1 MVIILPL
8 SNKGKLELLN
18 SFKRAA
24 LTVFALTMSILSYA
38 QTGKI
43 SGTVTDKKTGETL
56 IGVTVKIKGTT
67 KGTSTGA
74 DGKYTIAALQDG
86 KFIVEASYV
95 GYATKEVSAVE
106 VNGGGTTT
114 LNLAL
119 DESNSQKL
127 ADVQVKG
134 QASRETETALLSL
147 QKNAIEIKQGIGIQE
162 LSRKGVSDVEEGLT
176 KITGITKVDGRGL
189 FVRGLEDRYNNL
201 LINGLAVPSNNP
213 FKKIVPLDL
222 FPTDIVSVLETY
234 KTFNAGLYGDFAGG
248 TFNIVTAKGEKAVT
262 KINIGTSFLSNSSFK
277 KFLRPEGETSI
288 GDYFGFTGSDRKL
301 PKVFGKAP
309 SAYTMSASEANSQFG
324 SGFDVEEG
332 NAPLNTNIGI
342 LHTQK
347 IRFENNRYFQYL
359 VSVNTDNNFQVRE
372 GVDRFFNT
380 AQGIYDNNL
389 YTTKYR
395 FSTNS
400 SLLGA
405 INYGSNRLNLNLNAF
420 YLKGTEAMIQ
430 DQLGYTNS
438 QATATNS
445 FIRLNQLQKT
455 DFFTGQLFANYKI
468 TADDT
473 HSVRAGVSYSKTD
486 YQLPDRKSFKGAML
500 DENTTSISYT
510 GNSITRQ
517 YMDFNGDFFGSGL
530 LEYNWKFGEDD
541 NGVKA
546 HKLSVGYNGS
556 FNKIESNFR
565 FLVSQNL
572 LSNNATLNTNKP
584 DATLSEQIA
593 NGGFTYN
600 EGSGATYIAKMQESV
615 NAGYADLSL
624 KINEK
629 LNLNGGLRIEQS
641 QRITRFRN
649 PGDFDAPFQKVT
661 KNNTDLLPA
670 VNFKYSVSEK
680 TNLRLSLS
688 KTLTKPVIMEAFPLE
703 FVNPDATIEN
713 GNPNVVN
720 SQNYNADL
728 KYEFFPS
735 STEMFAITGFAKYL
749 KNPIERLF
757 LQSAGSGGLAITYD
771 NSKKAILYG
780 AELEFL
786 LQLSRLSESL
796 SNFSVG
802 FNTSLMYTQTTI
814 DKAKNSAETAAIG
827 NDNTRRLQGASP
839 WLINADIKHE
849 TDFSKKWKS
858 TMTLAYNIYGERIYA
873 VGTNGLD
880 NYYEKPFGKLDFI
893 WNNKISNKWDVK
905 FGVENILNPAY
916 KIDLGEKSTV
926 KIYENDLTVKDYKR
940 GVGVSLGLGYTF

>member
-1 MVIILPL
+1 VVILLPL
-8 SNKGKLELLN
+8 SNKGKLDLLN

-24 LTVFALTMSILSYA
+24 LTVFALTISILSYA

-86 KFIVEASYV
+86 KFIIEASYV
-95 GYATKEVSAVE
+95 GYATKEVPAVE

-119 DESNSQKL
+119 EESNSQKL

-134 QASRETETALLSL
+134 VAGKESETALLSL

-213 FKKIVPLDL
+213 FKKIIPLDL

-234 KTFNAGLYGDFAGG
+234 KTFNSGLYGDFAGG

-277 KFLRPEGETSI
+277 KFLRPEGETSV
-288 GDYFGFTGSDRKL
+288 GDYFGFPNNGRDL
-301 PKVFGKAP
+301 PKVFGKKP
-309 SAYTMSASEANSQFG
+309 SSYTMTANEANTQFG

-332 NAPLNTNIGI
+332 NAPLNTNISI

-359 VSVNTDNNFQVRE
+359 VSINTDNNFQIRE

-380 AQGIYDNNL
+380 AQGNYDNNL

-420 YLKGTEAMIQ
+420 YLKGTETMIQ

-438 QATATNS
+438 QATVTNS

-468 TADDT
+468 TEDEA
-473 HSVRAGVSYSKTD
+473 HGIRAGVSYSKTR
-486 YQLPDRKSFKGAML
+486 YQLPDRKFFIGAKL
-500 DENTTSISYT
+500 DENRTAVSYG
-510 GNSITRQ
+510 GNSIVRQ
-517 YMDFNGDFFGSGL
+517 YMDFNGDFFASGL
-530 LEYNWKFGEDD
+530 LEYNWKFGNEDLS
-541 NGVKA
+541 KA
-546 HKLSVGYNGS
+546 HKLSLGYNGS
-556 FNKIESNFR
+556 FNKIESDFR
-565 FLVSQNL
+565 FLISQNL
-572 LSNNATLNTNKP
+572 SSNGITFNTNQP
-584 DATLSEQIA
+584 DATFSSELS
-593 NGGFTYN
+593 NGNFTYKD
-600 EGSGATYIAKMQESV
+600 GSNSTYKARMQEGV
-615 NAGYADLSL
+615 NAGYADLAL
-624 KINEK
+624 VLNDK
-629 LNLNGGLRIEQS
+629 LNLNVGTRFEQS
-641 QRITRFRN
+641 QRITRYRN
-649 PGDFDAPFQKVT
+649 SGSFDDPFVKIT
-661 KNNTDLLPA
+661 KDNFDILPSI
-670 VNFKYSVSEK
+670 NLKYSATEK
-680 TNLRLSLS
+680 ANFRLSVS
-688 KTLTKPVIMEAFPLE
+688 KTLTKPVIMEAYPLE

-720 SQNYNADL
+720 SKNYNLDI
-728 KYEFFPS
+728 KYELFP
-735 STEMFAITGFAKYL
+735 TNKEMLAVTGFAKFL
-749 KNPIERLF
+749 DNPIERLF
-757 LQSAGSGGLAITYD
+757 VQSAGSGGLQITYN
-771 NSKKAILYG
+771 NSEKAILYG

-786 LQLSRLSESL
+786 LQLSRLTESL
-796 SNFSVG
+796 KDFSVG
-802 FNTSLMYTQTTI
+802 FNTSLMVTKVTI
-814 DKAKNSAETAAIG
+814 DKLNNSAETAAQKG
-827 NDNTRRLQGASP
+827 GKRNLQGASP
-839 WLINADIKHE
+839 WLINADIKYE
-849 TDFSKKWKS
+849 ADLSKKWKS
-858 TMTLAYNIYGERIYA
+858 TMTLAYNVYGERIYA

-880 NYYEKPFGKLDFI
+880 HYYEKPFGKLDFI
-893 WNNKISNKWDVK
+893 WNNKISNNWEVK
-905 FGVENILNPAY
+905 FGVENILNPTY
-916 KIDLGEKSTV
+916 RIDLGNES
-926 KIYENDLTVKDYKR
+926 IIPLYENDLTVKDYKR

>member
-1 MVIILPL
+1 M
-8 SNKGKLELLN
+8 
-18 SFKRAA
+18 
-24 LTVFALTMSILSYA
+24 FALTISILAYA

-86 KFIVEASYV
+86 KFIIEASYV
-95 GYATKEVSAVE
+95 GYANKEVPAVE
-106 VNGGGTTT
+106 VTGGATTT

-119 DESNSQKL
+119 EESNSQKL

-213 FKKIVPLDL
+213 FKKIIPLDL

-234 KTFNAGLYGDFAGG
+234 KTFNSGLYGDFAGG

-277 KFLRPEGETSI
+277 KFLRPEGETSV
-288 GDYFGFTGSDRKL
+288 GDYFGFPSNDRGI
-301 PKVFGKAP
+301 PKVFGKKP
-309 SAYTMSASEANSQFG
+309 SSYTMTANEANSQFD

-347 IRFENNRYFQYL
+347 IRFENNRSFQYL
-359 VSVNTDNNFQVRE
+359 VSINTDNNFQIRE

-400 SLLGA
+400 SVLGA
-405 INYGSNRLNLNLNAF
+405 VNYGTNRLNLNLNAF
-420 YLKGTEAMIQ
+420 YLKGTETMIQ

-438 QATATNS
+438 QATVTNS

-455 DFFTGQLFANYKI
+455 DFFTGQVFANYKI
-468 TADDT
+468 TEDDR
-473 HSVRAGVSYSKTD
+473 HSVRAGASYSKTS
-486 YQLPDRKSFKGAML
+486 YELPDRKSFKGVQL
-500 DENTTSISYT
+500 DANTTSISYT
-510 GNSITRQ
+510 GNSISRQ

-530 LEYNWKFGEDD
+530 LEYNWKFGNSDLAKS
-541 NGVKA
+541 N
-546 HKLSVGYNGS
+546 KLTVGYNGS

-572 LSNNATLNTNKP
+572 ASNNATFNTNQP
-584 DATLSEQIA
+584 DATLADQIA

-600 EGSGATYIAKMQESV
+600 EGTGATYLARMQESV

-624 KINEK
+624 VIGDKINI
-629 LNLNGGLRIEQS
+629 NGGLRVEKS

-649 PGDFDAPFQKVT
+649 QGTFDDPFLRVT
-661 KNNTDLLPA
+661 KNNVDVLPA

-720 SQNYNADL
+720 SQNYNVDV

-735 STEMFAITGFAKYL
+735 NTEMFAITGFAKYL

-757 LQSAGSGGLAITYD
+757 TQTAGSGGLAITYD
-771 NSKKAILYG
+771 NSKKAVLYG

-786 LQLSRLSESL
+786 LQLSRFSESL

-814 DKAKNSAETAAIG
+814 DKVKNSAETAAIG
-827 NDNTRRLQGASP
+827 NENTRRLQGASP

-849 TDFSKKWKS
+849 SNFGKNWKS
-858 TMTLAYNIYGERIYA
+858 TITVAYNIYGERIYA

-880 NYYEKPFGKLDFI
+880 NYYEKPFGKLDLI
-893 WNNKISNKWDVK
+893 WNNKISGKWDLK
-905 FGVENILNPAY
+905 FGVENILNPTY
-916 KIDLGEKSTV
+916 KVDLGEKSLV
-926 KIYENDLTVKDYKR
+926 KIYENSLTVKDYKR

>member
-1 MVIILPL
+1 MLL

-24 LTVFALTMSILSYA
+24 LTVLVLTFSVLSYA

-43 SGTVTDKKTGETL
+43 SGTITDKKTGETL

-74 DGKYTIAALQDG
+74 DGKYTITALQDG
-86 KFIVEASYV
+86 KFTIEASYV
-95 GYATKEVSAVE
+95 GYATKEVPAVE

-127 ADVQVKG
+127 SDVQVKG
-134 QASRETETALLSL
+134 QASRETETALLAL
-147 QKNAIEIKQGIGIQE
+147 QKNAVEIKQGIGIQE

-213 FKKIVPLDL
+213 FKKIIPLDL

-234 KTFNAGLYGDFAGG
+234 KTFNSGLYGDFAGG

-262 KINIGTSFLSNSSFK
+262 KINIGTSFISNSSFK

-288 GDYFGFTGSDRKL
+288 GDYFGFSGNGRNL

-309 SAYTMSASEANSQFG
+309 SAYTMTANEANSQFG
-324 SGFDVEEG
+324 SGFNVEDG
-332 NAPLNTNIGI
+332 KAPLNSNIGI
-342 LHTQK
+342 LHSQK
-347 IRFENNRYFQYL
+347 IRFENNRYLQYL
-359 VSVNTDNNFQVRE
+359 VSINTDNNFQVRE

-389 YTTKYR
+389 YTTRYS
-395 FSTNS
+395 FSTNT

-405 INYGSNRLNLNLNAF
+405 INYGSNRLSLNLNAF
-420 YLKGTEAMIQ
+420 YLKGTETMIQ

-438 QATATNS
+438 QATANNS

-455 DFFTGQLFANYKI
+455 DLFTGQVFANYKI
-468 TADDT
+468 TEDDT
-473 HSVRAGVSYSKTD
+473 HSVRAGISYSKTD
-486 YQLPDRKSFKGAML
+486 YQLPDRKSFKGAKL
-500 DENTTSISYT
+500 DDNTTSISYT
-510 GNSITRQ
+510 GNSIVRQ

-530 LEYNWKFGEDD
+530 LEYNWKFGDD
-541 NGVKA
+541 GNGSKA

-572 LSNNATLNTNKP
+572 ASNSATLNTDTP
-584 DATLSEQIA
+584 DAILAQQIA
-593 NGGFTYN
+593 SGGFSYS
-600 EGSGATYIAKMQESV
+600 EGTGATYIAKMQENV

-624 KINEK
+624 KLNDK
-629 LNLNGGLRIEQS
+629 LNLNGGLRVEQS
-641 QRITRFRN
+641 QRLTRYRN
-649 PGDFDAPFQKVT
+649 QGTFDAPFERIT
-661 KNNTDLLPA
+661 KNNFDVLPA
-670 VNFKYSVSEK
+670 VNLKYSVSEK
-680 TNLRLSLS
+680 TNLRLSAS

-720 SQNYNADL
+720 SENYNLDV

-735 STEMFAITGFAKYL
+735 STEMFAVTGFAKYL

-757 LQSAGSGGLAITYD
+757 LQSAGSGGLTITYD
-771 NSKKAILYG
+771 NSKKAVLYG

-814 DKAKNSAETAAIG
+814 DKVKNSSETAAIG
-827 NDNTRRLQGASP
+827 SGNTRRLQGASP

-849 TDFSKKWKS
+849 SNFGKKWKS
-858 TMTLAYNIYGERIYA
+858 TFTLAYNIYGERIYA

-880 NYYEKPFGKLDFI
+880 NYYEKPFGKLDLI
-893 WNNKISNKWDVK
+893 WGNKISDKWDLK
-905 FGVENILNPAY
+905 FGVENILNPTY
-916 KIDLGEKSTV
+916 RVNLGEKSLVT
-926 KIYENDLTVKDYKR
+926 IYENDLTVKDFKR

>member
-1 MVIILPL
+1 VVIILPL
-8 SNKGKLELLN
+8 SNKGKLDLLN

-24 LTVFALTMSILSYA
+24 LTVFALTISILSYA

-74 DGKYTIAALQDG
+74 DGKYIIPALQDG
-86 KFIVEASYV
+86 KFVIEASYV
-95 GYATKEVSAVE
+95 GYATKEVPAVE
-106 VNGGGTTT
+106 VTGGITTT

-119 DESNSQKL
+119 EESNSQKL

-134 QASRETETALLSL
+134 QASRESETALLSL
-147 QKNAIEIKQGIGIQE
+147 QKNAVEIKQGIGIQE

-213 FKKIVPLDL
+213 FKKIIPLDL

-288 GDYFGFTGSDRKL
+288 GDYFGFTGSGRDL
-301 PKVFGKAP
+301 PKVFGKKP
-309 SAYTMSASEANSQFG
+309 SSYTMTADEANSKFG
-324 SGFDVEEG
+324 SGFNVEEG
-332 NAPLNTNIGI
+332 KAPLNTNIGI

-347 IRFENNRYFQYL
+347 FRFENNRYLQYL
-359 VSVNTDNNFQVRE
+359 VSVNTDNNFQIRE

-380 AQGIYDNNL
+380 VQGIYDNNL

-405 INYGSNRLNLNLNAF
+405 VNYVTNRLNLNLNAF
-420 YLKGTEAMIQ
+420 YLKGTETMIQ

-438 QATATNS
+438 QATANNS

-468 TADDT
+468 TEDDK
-473 HSVRAGVSYSKTD
+473 HSVRAGASYSKTG
-486 YQLPDRKSFKGAML
+486 YELPDRKSFKGAML
-500 DENTTSISYT
+500 DKNTTSISYT

-517 YMDFNGDFFGSGL
+517 YMDFDGDFFGSGL
-530 LEYNWKFGEDD
+530 LEYNWKFGNSDIA
-541 NGVKA
+541 KA
-546 HKLSVGYNGS
+546 HKLTVGYNGS

-572 LSNNATLNTNKP
+572 ASNNATFNTNKP
-584 DATLSEQIA
+584 DPTLAEQIA
-593 NGGFTYN
+593 NGGFTYY
-600 EGSGATYIAKMQESV
+600 EGTGATYIARMQESV

-624 KINEK
+624 VLSDKINI
-629 LNLNGGLRIEQS
+629 NGGLRVEQS
-641 QRITRFRN
+641 ERVTRFRN
-649 PGDFDAPFQKVT
+649 QGTFDDPFLKVT
-661 KNNTDLLPA
+661 KNRTDILPA
-670 VNFKYSVSEK
+670 LNFKYSVTEK

-703 FVNPDATIEN
+703 FVNPDGTIEN

-720 SQNYNADL
+720 SENYNLDV

-735 STEMFAITGFAKYL
+735 NTEMFAITGFAKYL

-757 LQSAGSGGLAITYD
+757 IQSAGSGGLAITYD

-786 LQLSRLSESL
+786 LQLSRFSESL
-796 SNFSVG
+796 SNFSLG
-802 FNTSLMYTQTTI
+802 FNTSLMYTKTTI
-814 DKAKNSAETAAIG
+814 DKVRNSAETAAIG
-827 NDNTRRLQGASP
+827 NDNTRKLQGASP

-849 TDFSKKWKS
+849 SNFSKNWKS
-858 TMTLAYNIYGERIYA
+858 TFTLAYNIYGERIYA

-880 NYYEKPFGKLDFI
+880 NYYEKPFGKLDLI
-893 WNNKISNKWDVK
+893 WSNKIAGKWDLK
-905 FGVENILNPAY
+905 FGVENILNPTY
-916 KIDLGEKSTV
+916 RINLGEKSVV

-940 GVGVSLGLGYTF
+940 GIGVSLGLGYTF